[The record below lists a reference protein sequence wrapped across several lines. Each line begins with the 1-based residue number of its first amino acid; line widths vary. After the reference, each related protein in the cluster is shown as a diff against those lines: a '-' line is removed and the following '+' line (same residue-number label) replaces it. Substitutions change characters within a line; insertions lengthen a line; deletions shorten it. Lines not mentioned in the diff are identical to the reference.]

1 MLTLRPA
8 GERGRTLLDWLD
20 SRHSFSFNEYYDP
33 AHVGFRALRVIN
45 DDYVA
50 PGAGFPS
57 HGHRD
62 MEILTWVL
70 DGALEHRD
78 SMGNGST
85 LHSGEMQRM
94 SAGRGVTHSEF
105 NHSATDP
112 LRLLQIWIR
121 PEQKGIEPGYEQKPF
136 PLDERLNRLRL
147 AASPGGREGSLHIHQ
162 DAAVYVANLEA
173 GARIE
178 HALAPGRHAWIQ
190 LARGAVVVNG
200 MAMKEGDGLAAS
212 DETRL
217 EILAAGNSEL
227 LLFDL
232 A

>member
-1 MLTLRPA
+1 MLKLRPA
-8 GERGRTLLDWLD
+8 AERGRTSLDWLD

-33 AHVGFRALRVIN
+33 AWIGFRTLRVIN

-50 PGAGFPS
+50 PAAGFPT

-85 LHSGEMQRM
+85 LQTGEMQRM
-94 SAGRGVTHSEF
+94 SAGSGVTHSEF
-105 NHSATDP
+105 NHSPTDP

-121 PEQKGIEPGYEQKPF
+121 PERRGIDPGYEQKPF
-136 PLDERLNRLRL
+136 PLEERLNRLRL
-147 AASPGGREGSLHIHQ
+147 VASPGARDGSLQIHQ

-173 GARIE
+173 GVSVDHE
-178 HALAPGRHAWIQ
+178 LATGRHAWVQI
-190 LARGAVVVNG
+190 ARGAVTVNG
-200 MAMKEGDGLAAS
+200 VEMREGDGLAAS
-212 DETRL
+212 EERL
-217 EILAAGNSEL
+217 IQIRAMEDSEL